1 MLETPGALGF
11 ATRLDAEFSPKGWWF
26 NGEESHEK
34 QAVNKSPKLNKSKL
48 F

>member
-11 ATRLDAEFSPKGWWF
+11 ATRLDAEFKGWWF
-26 NGEESHEK
+26 NGDESHEK
-34 QAVNKSPKLNKSKL
+34 SSRKQITQTKQIQDA